1 MRATIH
7 GIEVDGTVAE
17 ISALIREHGVIGSV
31 TPSIRQAS
39 QEDSLQEDERFA
51 SEKIAFR
58 ALNRRPLS
66 GAQRTLFRTLLE
78 AYPNWTSA
86 SRLQEATEYG
96 PNQLGGLLGAT
107 GRRLSQTQG
116 YVAGSSMVEWM
127 WNSDDNEY
135 HYRLPTSVLAA
146 VKRID
151 P

>member
-7 GIEVDGTVAE
+7 GIEVEGTLAE
-17 ISALIREHGVIGSV
+17 ISALIREHGSQNSDPSSKQKQTEDI
-31 TPSIRQAS
+31 SIR
-39 QEDSLQEDERFA
+39 EDERFA

-78 AYPNWTSA
+78 AYPDWTSA
-86 SRLQEATEYG
+86 TKLQEATEYS

-127 WNSDDNEY
+127 WDSDDNEY
-135 HYRLPTSVLAA
+135 HYRLPPSVYAA
-146 VKRID
+146 VQRIN